1 MMSLNN
7 LLMAGMN
14 MLLAVDTPEVTEA
27 KAQAKNII
35 DSVLGIV
42 SWVAVTGVALVLSI
56 VWVGYLFSDKDATA
70 LEKAKKRTVGT
81 VFALA
86 IVGGISLITNAI
98 LSIVF

>member
-1 MMSLNN
+1 MMNFST
-7 LLMAGMN
+7 LLSAGMS
-14 MLLAVDTPEVTEA
+14 MLLAVDTPEITEA

-42 SWVAVTGVALVLSI
+42 SWVAVTGVALVLAI
-56 VWVGYLFSDKDATA
+56 VWVGYLFSDKDATS

-81 VFALA
+81 VIALA

>member
-1 MMSLNN
+1 MSKFT
-7 LLMAGMN
+7 LLAMQFQN

-56 VWVGYLFSDKDATA
+56 IWVGYLFSDKDATA

-86 IVGGISLITNAI
+86 IVGGITLITNAI

>member
-1 MMSLNN
+1 MSKFT
-7 LLMAGMN
+7 LLAMQFQN

-42 SWVAVTGVALVLSI
+42 SWAAVTGVALVLSI
-56 VWVGYLFSDKDATA
+56 IWVGYLFSDKDATA

-86 IVGGISLITNAI
+86 IVGGITLITNAI

>member
-1 MMSLNN
+1 MSKFT
-7 LLMAGMN
+7 LLAMQFQS

-56 VWVGYLFSDKDATA
+56 IWVAYLFSDKDATA

-81 VFALA
+81 VIALA

>member
-1 MMSLNN
+1 MTK
-7 LLMAGMN
+7 LLLAMQSF
-14 MLLAVDTPEVTEA
+14 LLAVDTPEVTEA

-56 VWVGYLFSDKDATA
+56 VWVGYLFSDKDATN
-70 LEKAKKRTVGT
+70 LEKAKKKTVGT
-81 VFALA
+81 VVALA
-86 IVGGISLITNAI
+86 VVGGISLIANAI

>member
-1 MMSLNN
+1 MMNFSS

-81 VFALA
+81 VIALA